1 MAARVFFSYSHDD
14 EQHRSQL
21 EKHLALLRRQ
31 GLIETWHDRNILAGG
46 ELDVHIDQEI
56 NRADIIL
63 LLVSSSFISSA
74 YCYSREMARAME
86 RHEAGE
92 ARVVPVIVRDCDWH
106 TAPFGKL
113 KAVPTDGKPIV
124 SWTNFDAA
132 YTDVAKEIRRIVEP
146 FSGPGGINVG
156 AAAQS
161 SVASAATAVE
171 VRPATS
177 GFGPRS
183 GNLRVRQGF
192 SDRDKA
198 QFQLEAFEFMARYF
212 ENSLAELSSRHAHV
226 QGDFR
231 RIDAHTF
238 HAILY
243 QHGKQVS
250 ACAVHFETGGSF
262 GSGIRY
268 SRDLGRGH
276 NSFNEQLTV
285 AHDDQSLFLRSIG
298 MASGG
303 GREKALTH
311 EGGAELYWSMLVRQV
326 Q

>member
-14 EQHRSQL
+14 EQHRNQL
-21 EKHLALLRRQ
+21 DKHLALLRRQ
-31 GLIETWHDRNILAGG
+31 GLIETWHDRNIPAGG
-46 ELDVHIDQEI
+46 QLDDHIDQEV

-63 LLVSSSFISSA
+63 LLVSASFIASA

-92 ARVVPVIVRDCDWH
+92 ARVVPIIVRDCDWH
-106 TAPFGKL
+106 SAPFGKL
-113 KAVPTDGKPIV
+113 KAVPTDGKAIV

-132 YTDVAKEIRRIVEP
+132 YTDVAKEIRRLVEP
-146 FSGPGGINVG
+146 VSGSRGMVVG
-156 AAAQS
+156 AMARSQHRATLPQAESSSSPAAL
-161 SVASAATAVE
+161 
-171 VRPATS
+171 
-177 GFGPRS
+177 GPRS
-183 GNLRVRQGF
+183 GNLRVRREF
-192 SDRDKA
+192 SDHDKA
-198 QFQLEAFEFMARYF
+198 QFQLDTFDFIARYF
-212 ENSLAELSSRHAHV
+212 ENSLAELSARHTHI

-250 ACAVHFETGGSF
+250 ACAVHLERGGAF

-268 SRDLGRGH
+268 SSELGRG

-285 AHDDQSLFLRSIG
+285 AHDDQSLFLQSMG
-298 MASGG
+298 AGAMSS
-303 GREKALTH
+303 REESLTS
-311 EGGAELYWSMLVRQV
+311 EGGAELFWSMLIRPIQ
-326 Q
+326 

>member
-14 EQHRSQL
+14 EQHRNQL

-31 GLIETWHDRNILAGG
+31 GLIETWHDRNIPAGG
-46 ELDVHIDQEI
+46 ELDDQIDWEI
-56 NRADIIL
+56 DRADIIL
-63 LLVSSSFISSA
+63 LLVSASFIASA

-86 RHEAGE
+86 RHEARE

-106 TAPFGKL
+106 SAPFGKL

-132 YTDVAKEIRRIVEP
+132 YTDVAKEIRRLVDLV
-146 FSGPGGINVG
+146 GGTGGVVPGVAVQWQPVLESEKGKIREE
-156 AAAQS
+156 S
-161 SVASAATAVE
+161 SVL
-171 VRPATS
+171 
-177 GFGPRS
+177 GPRS
-183 GNLRVRQGF
+183 GNLRARREF

-198 QFQLEAFEFMARYF
+198 LFQKEAFEFMARYF
-212 ENSLAELSSRHAHV
+212 ENSLAELSARNDHI

-231 RIDAHTF
+231 RVDAQTF
-238 HAILY
+238 HAVLY
-243 QHGKQVS
+243 RQGRQVS
-250 ACAVHFETGGSF
+250 ACAVHLEGGGAL

-268 SRDLGRGH
+268 SSELGRG

-285 AHDDQSLFLRSIG
+285 AHDDQSLFLRSLG
-298 MASGG
+298 MATMSG
-303 GREKALTH
+303 RDESLTY
-311 EGGAELYWSMLVRQV
+311 EGGAELYWSILIRPV

>member
-14 EQHRSQL
+14 EQHRNQL
-21 EKHLALLRRQ
+21 DKHLALLSRQ
-31 GLIETWHDRNILAGG
+31 GLIETWHDRNIPAGG
-46 ELDVHIDQEI
+46 QLDDHIDQEV

-63 LLVSSSFISSA
+63 LLVSASFIASA

-92 ARVVPVIVRDCDWH
+92 ARVVPIIVRDCDWH
-106 TAPFGKL
+106 SAPFGKL
-113 KAVPTDGKPIV
+113 KAVPTDGKAIV

-132 YTDVAKEIRRIVEP
+132 YTDVAKEIRRLVEP
-146 FSGPGGINVG
+146 VSGSRGMVVG
-156 AAAQS
+156 AMTRSQHRATLPQAESSRSPAALGPRGRG
-161 SVASAATAVE
+161 SVGWWARD
-171 VRPATS
+171 RPAS
-177 GFGPRS
+177 RLQS
-183 GNLRVRQGF
+183 CR
-192 SDRDKA
+192 
-198 QFQLEAFEFMARYF
+198 ARWWG
-212 ENSLAELSSRHAHV
+212 RHTHI

-250 ACAVHFETGGSF
+250 ACAGHLERGGAF

-268 SRDLGRGH
+268 SSALGPG

-285 AHDDQSLFLRSIG
+285 AHDDQSLFLQSMG
-298 MASGG
+298 AAAMS
-303 GREKALTH
+303 GREESLTS
-311 EGGAELYWSMLVRQV
+311 EGGAELFWSMLIRPIQ
-326 Q
+326 